1 MCQSQTK
8 TLPMVEQSI
17 DFQTSKSC
25 MWRFSWTLFI
35 SKFEYVLVSMTCE
48 DIGQLSSDLTSPD
61 NGISIMISASMH
73 KQYLLYI
80 KKLNQF

>member
-25 MWRFSWTLFI
+25 MWRF